1 MTARG
6 WLFGA
11 DGRLHAAWRI
21 LAFLVIASA
30 ATLVLAQS
38 VAFVAPQLLMATS
51 AAAIATTGLIGLVGA
66 GLAHLFMLAVVE
78 KRGWSFVALDRAAL
92 NARTIVVGAASGTL
106 AILVPSLLLLG
117 IAWFRFGPAGA
128 GSSLQAAAV
137 LLLIL
142 APAAFT
148 EELLIRGYIFS
159 VAREAWSTVSAVAS
173 TSIVFGLLHAFNP
186 GASAQSLIVVMLAGV
201 FLALVL
207 LATRSLYAA
216 MIAHL
221 AWNWTLAGVLHAAV
235 SGLPFTVPDYELLD
249 AGPDWA
255 TGGAWGPEGGV
266 GAAIGLC
273 GGIGYLYARHRRR
286 RESNA

>member
-21 LAFLVIASA
+21 LAFLVIASV

-38 VAFVAPQLLMATS
+38 VAFVAPQLLMSTS
-51 AAAIATTGLIGLVGA
+51 AAAVAVTGLIGLVGA

-78 KRGWSFVALDRAAL
+78 KRGWRFVSLDRAAL
-92 NARTIVVGAASGTL
+92 NPRALTVGAFSGTL
-106 AILVPSLLLLG
+106 AILVPSLLLVG
-117 IAWFRFGPAGA
+117 VSWFRFGPAGA
-128 GSSLQAAAV
+128 GSSLKAAAT

-142 APAAFT
+142 APAAFS

-159 VAREAWSTVSAVAS
+159 VARESWSTAAAVAS
-173 TSIVFGLLHAFNP
+173 TSIVFGLLHGFNP
-186 GASAQSLIVVMLAGV
+186 GASAQSLLVVMLAGA
-201 FLALVL
+201 FLAFVL

-216 MIAHL
+216 MLAHL

-255 TGGAWGPEGGV
+255 TGGAWGPEGGL

-286 RESNA
+286 RESHA

>member
-11 DGRLHAAWRI
+11 DGRLHAAWRVGI
-21 LAFLVIASA
+21 FLIVASV
-30 ATLVLAQS
+30 TMLVLAQV
-38 VAFVAPQLLMATS
+38 VAYFAPTAVMSTS
-51 AAAIATTGLIGLVGA
+51 ALAVAVTGLIGLSGA

-78 KRGWSFVALDRAAL
+78 KRGWKFVALDRTALAPTALAA
-92 NARTIVVGAASGTL
+92 GAISGTL
-106 AILVPSLLLLG
+106 AILVPSLVLLG
-117 IAWFRFGPAGA
+117 VTWFRFAPTDD
-128 GSSLQAAAV
+128 GSSLEAAAR

-148 EELLIRGYIFS
+148 EELLVRGYIFS
-159 VAREAWSTVSAVAS
+159 VAREAWGTTTAVAS
-173 TSIVFGLLHAFNP
+173 TSIVFGLLHWFNP
-186 GASAQSLIVVMLAGV
+186 GATVRSLVVVMLAGA
-201 FLALVL
+201 FLATVL
-207 LATRSLYAA
+207 LVTRSLYAA
-216 MIAHL
+216 MLAHL

-255 TGGAWGPEGGV
+255 TGGAWGPEGGL
-266 GAAIGLC
+266 GAAVGLC

-286 RESNA
+286 RELHA